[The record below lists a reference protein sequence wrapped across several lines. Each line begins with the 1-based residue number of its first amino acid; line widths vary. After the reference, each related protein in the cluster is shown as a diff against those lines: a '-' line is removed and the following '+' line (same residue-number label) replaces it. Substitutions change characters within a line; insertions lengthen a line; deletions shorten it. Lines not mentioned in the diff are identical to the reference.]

1 MRILF
6 LTENF
11 PPETNAAATRV
22 FERALYWVKDGHL
35 VTVIT
40 TAPNFPQGKLYDG
53 WKNKWYHKEIH
64 EGILVVRVKT
74 YIAAN
79 RGTARRM
86 LDFMS
91 FMISAFVAGLIEKR
105 PDVIAATSPQ
115 FFTAVCGWALGGVRR
130 VPFVF
135 ELGDLW
141 PASIIAVGAMR
152 PNFYLR
158 LMEKLE
164 LFLYHRSASVAALTP
179 AFKKNLVK
187 RGISANKISVVINGV
202 DLWRYTPQSRDI
214 NLAEAWGLESKF
226 VFGYVG
232 THGMAHGLSNILDA
246 AELLTDRDDIRF
258 LLVGDGAERAALVAR
273 AKKSQLKNVVFL
285 PPQPKEMMPKVWSLC
300 DVALVHLK
308 NSPTF
313 AEVIPSKMFEAMG
326 MGLPILMALPSGEA
340 TEILERNGAGVTI
353 PPEDPKALA
362 NSAQRL
368 CDDKSLLKNLQR
380 RSLAAAPM
388 HSRKTQARQMLSV
401 FTAATEG
408 RGGSVGTSA
417 P

>member
-22 FERALYWVKDGHL
+22 HERALYWVKDGHL
-35 VTVIT
+35 VTIIT
-40 TAPNFPQGKLYDG
+40 SAPNFPQGKLYAG
-53 WKNKWYHKEIH
+53 WKNKWYQTEIH
-64 EGILVVRVKT
+64 EGIRVVRIKT

-79 RGTARRM
+79 RGTTRRM
-86 LDFMS
+86 LDFIS
-91 FMISAFVAGLIEKR
+91 FMITAFFAGLFEKR

-115 FFTAVCGWALGGVRR
+115 FFAAVCGWALGSVRR
-130 VPFVF
+130 IPFVF

-152 PNFYLR
+152 PNFYLQ

-164 LFLYHRSASVAALTP
+164 LFLYRRSASVAALTH
-179 AFKKNLVK
+179 AFKKNLIK

-202 DLWRYTPQSRDI
+202 DLWRYAPQSRDV
-214 NLAEAWGLESKF
+214 NLAKAWDLENKF

-246 AELLTDRDDIRF
+246 AELLKHRDDIRF
-258 LLVGDGAERAALVAR
+258 LFVGDGAERTALISY
-273 AKKSQLKNVVFL
+273 AKKLQLNNIVFL

-300 DVALVHLK
+300 NVALVHLK
-308 NSPTF
+308 NTPTF

-326 MGLPILMALPSGEA
+326 MGLPVLMALPSGEA
-340 TEILERNGAGVTI
+340 TEILEQDGAGIAI

-362 NSAQRL
+362 DAVQQL
-368 CDDKSLLKNLQR
+368 CDDKALLKKLQKQ
-380 RSLAAAPM
+380 SLAAAPL
-388 HSRKTQARQMLSV
+388 HSRKSQAQQMINVL
-401 FTAATEG
+401 TAAAEG
-408 RGGSVGTSA
+408 HGGSVGRDA

>member
-35 VTVIT
+35 VTIIT
-40 TAPNFPQGKLYDG
+40 SAPNFPQGKLHDG
-53 WKNKWYHKEIH
+53 WKNKWYQTEIH
-64 EGILVVRVKT
+64 EDIRVVRVKT

-79 RGTARRM
+79 RGTTRRM
-86 LDFMS
+86 LDFVS
-91 FMISAFVAGLIEKR
+91 FMITAFVAGLFEKR

-115 FFTAVCGWALGGVRR
+115 FFAAVCGWALGAVRR
-130 VPFVF
+130 IPFVF

-152 PNFYLR
+152 PSIYLR

-164 LFLYHRSASVAALTP
+164 LFLYHRSASVAALTHS
-179 AFKKNLVK
+179 FKKNLIK
-187 RGISANKISVVINGV
+187 RGISAEKISVVTNGV
-202 DLWRYTPQSRDI
+202 DLWRYAPQSRDDS
-214 NLAEAWGLESKF
+214 LAKTWRLKNKF

-246 AELLTDRDDIRF
+246 AKLLKHRDNIRF
-258 LLVGDGAERAALVAR
+258 LLVGDGAERTALIAY
-273 AKKSQLKNVVFL
+273 AKKLQLNNVVFL

-308 NSPTF
+308 NTPAFT
-313 AEVIPSKMFEAMG
+313 EVIPSKMFEAMS
-326 MGLPILMALPSGEA
+326 MGLPVLMALPSGEA
-340 TEILERNGAGVTI
+340 TKILERDGAGFAI

-362 NSAQRL
+362 DAAQQL
-368 CDDKSLLKNLQR
+368 CGDKTLLKKLQKQ
-380 RSLAAAPM
+380 SLAAAPL
-388 HSRKTQARQMLSV
+388 HSRKSQAQKMIDVLS
-401 FTAATEG
+401 AAAEG
-408 RGGSVGTSA
+408 RGGSVGRDA